1 MNRQQEKSSPS
12 VSLSFLVWGLSV
24 LLSLSVPLAL
34 AAQKKV
40 IAQAEIYLKS
50 GKELPKAEKLLADL
64 LADSA
69 NQRNMKIRLLLFDA
83 VRKQYEQGNEKLFLR
98 QKYDTTSLFIATKK
112 MFYIA
117 EGIDSIDA
125 SPDKH
130 GRIRLKY
137 RKKNGEYLQDIRPNL
152 FNGGTFFS
160 QKQDYERAF
169 DFYETYIRTAASP
182 LFTLPNNKK
191 EKALMHRAAYGTVYC
206 GYKMQNPDKTLRYL
220 DLAMNDKDNAAFVF
234 QYGAAAHLLHRDTT
248 RYIAMLWKGFR
259 HEPDFAYF
267 FPRLV
272 DYYQKV
278 NRPDSAMYV
287 IDRALSIDS
296 ANVVY
301 LLAKS
306 NVLLNMGHYE
316 ECIAICES
324 LLSRNDTLPDVYL
337 NIGLAYFNQAVE
349 LDKRARPTKD
359 VQRRT
364 RAFYEKSR
372 VPMETYRRMMPQEE
386 RRWYRVLYTIYLN
399 LNMGKEFDEIERY
412 RQARQTL

>member
-130 GRIRLKY
+130 GRTRLKY
-137 RKKNGEYLQDIRPNL
+137 RKKNGEYLQDIRPTCSTEAPSSL
-152 FNGGTFFS
+152 KSKTMKGLSTSTKLTFGRLRVRFS
-160 QKQDYERAF
+160 P
-169 DFYETYIRTAASP
+169 SP
-182 LFTLPNNKK
+182 TTKRKK
-191 EKALMHRAAYGTVYC
+191 H
-206 GYKMQNPDKTLRYL
+206 
-220 DLAMNDKDNAAFVF
+220 
-234 QYGAAAHLLHRDTT
+234 
-248 RYIAMLWKGFR
+248 
-259 HEPDFAYF
+259 
-267 FPRLV
+267 
-272 DYYQKV
+272 
-278 NRPDSAMYV
+278 
-287 IDRALSIDS
+287 
-296 ANVVY
+296 
-301 LLAKS
+301 
-306 NVLLNMGHYE
+306 
-316 ECIAICES
+316 
-324 LLSRNDTLPDVYL
+324 
-337 NIGLAYFNQAVE
+337 
-349 LDKRARPTKD
+349 
-359 VQRRT
+359 
-364 RAFYEKSR
+364 
-372 VPMETYRRMMPQEE
+372 
-386 RRWYRVLYTIYLN
+386 
-399 LNMGKEFDEIERY
+399 
-412 RQARQTL
+412 